1 MLNHNHGTL
10 LHQRRTGILLHP
22 TSLPGRQHKGDLGQE
37 ARNFIHF
44 MQDCGLTV
52 WQVLPLG
59 PTHVDDSPYQCLST
73 HAGNHELINLD
84 WLAGHG
90 WLDLQHLPQRID
102 QKTHEKLL
110 HEAAQRFFQSA
121 DAGWLTRLEAFIE
134 ENNHWLA
141 DYVLYVVLRRANN
154 DEAWTEWPAALR
166 ERDAQL
172 LKQARDEHAGL
183 IKNLQFIQFVFF
195 TQWTELREYAAQR
208 GIILFGDMP
217 IYVSMDS
224 ADVWAARVNFLVD
237 DEGETEFVAGVPP
250 DAFSASGQLWGN
262 PLFDWDAMQA
272 LGFNWWV
279 DRMRTHLK
287 LYDYVRIDHFRA
299 LESFWQIPA
308 QSATAID
315 GEWVDS
321 PGRLLLACLHD
332 HFDPLPIVA
341 EDLGLI
347 TDAVRELRDEFHLP
361 GMKVLQFAFDG
372 DHHNEHLPHNH
383 RRNSVVYPGTHDND
397 TTLGWY
403 QTLQDY
409 QRNLLRDYLGR
420 PDNEMLEMP
429 WLMNRVALASVA
441 NLAILPMQDLLCLG
455 SEHRMNVPGT
465 MLGNW
470 SWRFDW
476 HQVWPS
482 LHADLRALV
491 YLYGRA

>member
-1 MLNHNHGTL
+1 M
-10 LHQRRTGILLHP
+10 
-22 TSLPGRQHKGDLGQE
+22 
-37 ARNFIHF
+37 
-44 MQDCGLTV
+44 
-52 WQVLPLG
+52 
-59 PTHVDDSPYQCLST
+59 
-73 HAGNHELINLD
+73 
-84 WLAGHG
+84 
-90 WLDLQHLPQRID
+90 
-102 QKTHEKLL
+102 
-110 HEAAQRFFQSA
+110 
-121 DAGWLTRLEAFIE
+121 
-134 ENNHWLA
+134 
-141 DYVLYVVLRRANN
+141 YVVLRRANN

-172 LKQARDEHAGL
+172 LEQARDEHADL

-224 ADVWAARVNFLVD
+224 ADVWAARENFLVD

-250 DAFSASGQLWGN
+250 DAFSESGQLWGN

-315 GEWVDS
+315 GSWVDS

-347 TDAVRELRDEFHLP
+347 TDAVRDLRDEFHLP

-403 QTLQDY
+403 QTLHDY

-420 PDNEMLEMP
+420 PDDEMLEMP

-470 SWRFDW
+470 GWRFDW